1 MPKPKRFVCNKLKWK
16 RYGTNIYMISNSLP
30 ECLSSQLPIW
40 RSAQQQN
47 QPCKKQNQS
56 PSFHS
61 LLWVAL
67 FFWGGGGGG
76 RFTINVY
83 SEEHL
88 LFVTVHSWTLYCP
101 YLLTFSLWVQP
112 QSSYCMTL
120 ALLVCRTLA
129 MVHCTYF
136 SYHWCKICNFV
147 HQLTQITQS
156 AWPLIHWNQ
165 ETTAG

>member
-1 MPKPKRFVCNKLKWK
+1 MLKPKMFVCNKLKWK

-47 QPCKKQNQS
+47 QPCKEQNQS
-56 PSFHS
+56 PSFYS
-61 LLWVAL
+61 LLWVVL
-67 FFWGGGGGG
+67 FFGGVGGADLQLMYIQKNTCFSSPCMVGL
-76 RFTINVY
+76 Y
-83 SEEHL
+83 
-88 LFVTVHSWTLYCP
+88 TVFGCLH
-101 YLLTFSLWVQP
+101 
-112 QSSYCMTL
+112 
-120 ALLVCRTLA
+120 LVCESNHNQVIAWLWLCLCA
-129 MVHCTYF
+129 EFWQWFHCMYF

-156 AWPLIHWNQ
+156 AWPLIQWNQ